1 MLKRFYETS
10 HRVLGGKVFF
20 WLSVVVLA
28 TSSCLVGYQGA
39 TLQAY
44 NFDQL
49 IDNYMFESFVSFSH
63 AIFPAAHTFI
73 LKWPLFA
80 LGGALGNSQAVFTYM
95 TIALQL
101 LTTLGL
107 LAIVYVAT
115 GRNRLVTAIMS
126 CLISLLFLAIPIQEA
141 PGTVAPIG
149 VAMIT
154 TRNIEYI
161 LYMLAALFF
170 LKSVRF
176 TDKYAVFGGLIILS
190 LALSDK
196 LLLYIAIASFAMWA
210 IHGFVSQRKFT
221 FKYTAPIIYT
231 LAAAVASSIIFK
243 LINKFT
249 TITINEASASIS
261 TKTQASVRDVFNA
274 SLDAIEAIVRNFGAT
289 VFDVQPSVT
298 LAVGGVGFLISAL
311 TVWLCIK
318 SIASREKEDNTYADL
333 GRMLSISAIA
343 SVLLYVLVARTDG
356 IAVRYLGMFPFVGIY
371 LIALFL
377 ESFSSRKS
385 EAARHV
391 VVFFVVSILVCL
403 PIVAVH
409 SIKRADRSVEPT
421 EKSLNISQMKRI
433 ANEMS
438 ANDVDLLVGIYYVVT
453 LAKYQSVEDFSIV
466 PLKDYGCKP
475 LMTDYLTTKDWYKP
489 ERHVKSSAMYVVQG
503 VKDGMVNGQ
512 CTQKEYLADI
522 RDPKEVISLG
532 RGASLYLYDFDIRS
546 KLFTAR

>member
-1 MLKRFYETS
+1 MLKRFYEIS
-10 HRVLGGKVFF
+10 HRVLGSKVFF
-20 WLSVVVLA
+20 WLSIIILA
-28 TSSCLVGYQGA
+28 ASSCLVGYQGA

-49 IDNYMFESFVSFSH
+49 IDNYMFESFASFSH
-63 AIFPAAHTFI
+63 AVFPAAHTFM

-80 LGGALGNSQAVFTYM
+80 LGGALGNSQAVFIFM

-115 GRNRLVTAIMS
+115 GRSRLVTAIMS

-170 LKSVRF
+170 LKSVRI
-176 TDKYAVFGGLIILS
+176 TDKYAVFGGLIIAS

-196 LLLYIAIASFAMWA
+196 LLLYIAIVSFTMWA
-210 IHGFVSQRKFT
+210 IYGFVSQRKFT
-221 FKYTAPIIYT
+221 FKYTSPIIYT
-231 LAAAVASSIIFK
+231 LAAAVASSVIFK

-249 TITINEASASIS
+249 TITINEASSSIS
-261 TKTQASVRDVFNA
+261 TKTQASVRDIFNT

-298 LAVGGVGFLISAL
+298 LAVGGVGFIISAL
-311 TVWLCIK
+311 TVWLCVK
-318 SIASREKEDNTYADL
+318 SISSREKENSIYVDL
-333 GRMLSISAIA
+333 GRMLALSALA
-343 SVLLYVLVARTDG
+343 STLLYVLVARTDG
-356 IAVRYLGMFPFVGIY
+356 IAVRYLGIFPFVGIY

-377 ESFSSRKS
+377 GSFSSRKS
-385 EAARHV
+385 EVAKLLV
-391 VVFFVVSILVCL
+391 TFFAVSILAWL
-403 PIVAVH
+403 PVVAVH
-409 SIKRADRSVEPT
+409 SIKRTDRSVEPT

-438 ANDVDLLVGIYYVVT
+438 TNDVDLLVGIYYVVT
-453 LAKYQSVEDFSIV
+453 LAKYQSAEDFSIV

-475 LMTDYLTTKDWYKP
+475 LMTDYLTTKEWYKP
-489 ERHVKSSAMYVVQG
+489 ERHVKSSAMYVLQG
-503 VKDGMVNGQ
+503 VEDGMINGQ
-512 CTQKEYLADI
+512 CTQKEYLEAI
-522 RDPKEVISLG
+522 GDPKEVVSLD
-532 RGASLYLYDFDIRS
+532 RGASLYLYDYDIRS